1 MECREIMNRAEKD
14 NGRKTESAEY
24 KRIYAKSALLACL
37 ILMIPIVICF
47 LLEIYGI
54 EEINIAGRISLI
66 VLFIWY
72 LSLMGYAGFAQGSH
86 WIKYGNGKVVVR
98 RVSRECVNDRPVG
111 KWRKREDTFSVEEI
125 EAYGLS
131 RKVLGHD
138 LERHLCKIY
147 KAPSLECFFR
157 LKSGKMIGCS
167 IEFYPRREMK
177 AFFTYLYEKTGIP
190 LQEEGLP
197 ERGIERR

>member
-1 MECREIMNRAEKD
+1 MECRESMNSAEKD
-14 NGRKTESAEY
+14 NGRKTGSAEY
-24 KRIYAKSALLACL
+24 KRIYAKSALLVCL
-37 ILMIPIVICF
+37 IFMIPIVICLLWGIYKIVERNIADSIGLIALFIYF
-47 LLEIYGI
+47 LLL
-54 EEINIAGRISLI
+54 N
-66 VLFIWY
+66 
-72 LSLMGYAGFAQGSH
+72 GYAGFCQGSH

-98 RVSRECVNDRPVG
+98 RVSKECVNDRPVG
-111 KWRKREDTFSVEEI
+111 KWKKREDTFSLEEI
-125 EAYGLS
+125 ETYGLS

-138 LERHLCKIY
+138 LERHFCKSY

-190 LQEEGLP
+190 LQEE
-197 ERGIERR
+197 RTS

>member
-111 KWRKREDTFSVEEI
+111 KWKKREDTFSVEEI

-177 AFFTYLYEKTGIP
+177 AFFTYLIF
-190 LQEEGLP
+190 
-197 ERGIERR
+197 I